1 MFRTTAVTI
10 ALLLSAPLLA
20 ADGGDISKVNGSVRV
35 EANKTAGEVSTVNG
49 SIRIEDGARI
59 ESAETVNGSITLT
72 VDTVAESLSTVNGSI
87 QVGERSRIT
96 ESVEAVNGRIHL
108 DRGADVGGAVSNVN
122 GEIRLDGARV
132 GSGIRTVSGNLVIG
146 ADSQVTGGV
155 LIEKPSGSWFK
166 PDSSR
171 KPRVVIGPRAVVDGT
186 LEFRREVDLYV
197 SDSAR
202 IGPVSGATPKTF
214 SGDQPTE

>member
-1 MFRTTAVTI
+1 MSRIIAASI
-10 ALLLSAPLLA
+10 ALLLSCSALA

-35 EANKTAGEVSTVNG
+35 EAGRSAGEVSTVNG

-59 ESAETVNGSITLT
+59 ASADTVNGSITLT
-72 VDTVAESLSTVNGSI
+72 VDATSDSLSTVNGSI

-108 DRGADVGGAVSNVN
+108 DRGVEVGGAVANVN

-132 GSGIRTVSGNLVIG
+132 GGGIKTVSGNLVIG
-146 ADSQVTGGV
+146 ADSQVVGGV

-171 KPRVVIGPRAVVDGT
+171 KPRVVVGPRAVVEGT

-202 IGPVSGATPKTF
+202 IGPVKGATPKTF
-214 SGDQPTE
+214 SGDQPAE

>member
-1 MFRTTAVTI
+1 MFRMTAFTI
-10 ALLLSAPLLA
+10 ALLLSCSALA

-72 VDTVAESLSTVNGSI
+72 VDTVADSLSTVNGSI

-132 GSGIRTVSGNLVIG
+132 GGGIKTVSGNLVIG
-146 ADSQVTGGV
+146 ADSQVSGGV
-155 LIEKPSGSWFK
+155 LIEKPSGWFK
-166 PDSSR
+166 PDTSR